1 MLSACLRMLSTDPKA
16 STARDRLT
24 LLRDR
29 RLRFEQKAM
38 LEDASHCY
46 TAARSCDVRPPTCSI
61 EVSPGLLP
69 KPVVG
74 WITHHSPGVV
84 VLEPI
89 LATSQVCVKSP
100 AAGTNSANSER
111 KTHGCHCRC
120 RR

>member
-61 EVSPGLLP
+61 EVSPGAVTQTRSGLD
-69 KPVVG
+69 
-74 WITHHSPGVV
+74 HSPQPGVV

-89 LATSQVCVKSP
+89 LAASQVCVKHL
-100 AAGTNSANSER
+100 AAGTHSANSER
-111 KTHGCHCRC
+111 NTDGYHCRC